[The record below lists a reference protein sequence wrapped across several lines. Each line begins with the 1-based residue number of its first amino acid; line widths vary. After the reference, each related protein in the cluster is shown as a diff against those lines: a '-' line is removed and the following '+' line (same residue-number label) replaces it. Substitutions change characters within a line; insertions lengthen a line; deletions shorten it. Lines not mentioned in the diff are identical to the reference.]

1 VYRKGNMKVLTLR
14 PQKVFKTL
22 SVAQKHEEMQTK
34 MNLACKV
41 GNLGFSISEMTG
53 CMLED

>member
-1 VYRKGNMKVLTLR
+1 MKVLTLR
-14 PQKVFKTL
+14 PPKMFKTL
-22 SVAQKHEEMQTK
+22 SVAQTHEEMQMK
-34 MNLACKV
+34 VLNLACKV